1 MRCHYW
7 YAFILTRFCTPRV
20 IWPKGLE
27 TWDLKHLNVDFFFPF
42 KCVNGMKF
50 E

>member
-27 TWDLKHLNVDFFFPF
+27 TWDLKHLNVDFFFSIQMC
-42 KCVNGMKF
+42 KWY
-50 E
+50 EI